1 MSPSFGLRISVFIV
15 AKESFIVVP
24 AEFFILGVALHSSL
38 SVARNREEDLC
49 IDPTRRCHRWILI
62 AGLMCHAVA

>member
-38 SVARNREEDLC
+38 SVARNREEDL
-49 IDPTRRCHRWILI
+49 
-62 AGLMCHAVA
+62 